1 MRPSYVYHH
10 LKMTKFYLVPEKR
23 KEEFERILIEY
34 FDGGVKE
41 CDCEKFSVWA
51 VANRQ
56 DVVGHFEGPD
66 VDQRY
71 NSPALMER
79 SCTVQ
84 RKPNHCKDW
93 GSLIHD
99 LTVAILYSRI

>member
-1 MRPSYVYHH
+1 
-10 LKMTKFYLVPEKR
+10 MTKFYLVPVER

-34 FDGGVKE
+34 FDSGVKK
-41 CDCEKFSVWA
+41 CDCEKFSVGA
-51 VANRQ
+51 VANGQ
-56 DVVGHFEGPD
+56 DVIGHFEGAD

-71 NSPALMER
+71 NSPALMRR

-84 RKPNHCKDW
+84 RKPNHSETS